1 MENRQNETEPPP
13 SDFPSLPAYAA
24 AEQAGMILS
33 DEAEFDSRED
43 RACAAANF
51 REARDLL
58 SASLTVLAVE

>member
-1 MENRQNETEPPP
+1 MKQSVGYRIFLL
-13 SDFPSLPAYAA
+13 SPAYARG
-24 AEQAGMILS
+24 ERAGMILCG
-33 DEAEFDSRED
+33 EAEFDSREG